1 MKATDIQ
8 FKYHIYNKIY
18 EMTNSSDNMIM
29 NNFLDYANYG
39 S

>member
-18 EMTNSSDNMIM
+18 EMTNSSHNIM